1 MFGSRMVLAPSA
13 VAWHGACGQPGHGSA
28 ALPMA
33 GVPCARAAAPSQ
45 WLPWQPSHPAGSLQ
59 CQKINQDDTAAL
71 KNKTKHTKKI
81 KTQTNNQPQTKK
93 PQMFPTMFPY
103 VINSPSCY
111 YFISYKAELLIP
123 VRVSSKAVCIPN
135 LASHLEE

>member
-1 MFGSRMVLAPSA
+1 MAYGWFWPRLPRPGTVPAGSLAMAVLPCPWQEFH
-13 VAWHGACGQPGHGSA
+13 VPGQQ
-28 ALPMA
+28 
-33 GVPCARAAAPSQ
+33 PCAPSQ
-45 WLPWQPSHPAGSLQ
+45 RLPWQPSHPASSLQ

-71 KNKTKHTKKI
+71 KNKTKHTKNQNPNQQ
-81 KTQTNNQPQTKK
+81 QTTKN

-111 YFISYKAELLIP
+111 YFMSYKTELLIP